1 MKLDKEIEDF
11 KKNYQKLDEGIEYEK
26 LLQKAEQ
33 YIRKLSRIELTLK
46 IQCEKYAQKIDEL
59 ESDIKLLKLNLVR
72 I

>member
-11 KKNYQKLDEGIEYEK
+11 KKNYQKLNEGIEYEK

>member
-1 MKLDKEIEDF
+1 LKLDKEIEDF
-11 KKNYQKLDEGIEYEK
+11 KKNYQKLNEGIEYEK